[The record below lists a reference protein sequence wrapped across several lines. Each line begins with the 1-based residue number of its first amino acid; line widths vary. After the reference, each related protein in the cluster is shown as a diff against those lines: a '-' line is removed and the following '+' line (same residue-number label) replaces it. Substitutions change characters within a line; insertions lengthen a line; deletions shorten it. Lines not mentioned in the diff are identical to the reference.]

1 MQLALGATALPR
13 TLATVVGDDVDVPD
27 PDVTVHLQFRRFA
40 ACPICHLHL
49 RSFVRRHDEIRAAGV
64 REIVVFH
71 SKARELRPLVEDYPF
86 AVVADPDKRLYAEFG
101 VESGRRAL
109 LDPRTWTAIA
119 RTVPRDLLT
128 SVRTRR
134 PPPWFRARGG
144 RLGLPA
150 DFLIASDGRIAACRY
165 GTHAD
170 DQWSVDEVVA
180 LARAEAR

>member
-1 MQLALGATALPR
+1 
-13 TLATVVGDDVDVPD
+13 
-27 PDVTVHLQFRRFA
+27 
-40 ACPICHLHL
+40 
-49 RSFVRRHDEIRAAGV
+49 VRRHDEIRAAGV

-71 SKARELRPLVEDYPF
+71 SKPHELRPLVQDYPF

-119 RTVPRDLLT
+119 RTVPRDLLD
-128 SVRTRR
+128 SLRTRR
-134 PPPWFRARGG
+134 PPSWSRARGG

-150 DFLIASDGRIAACRY
+150 DFLIAPDGRITACRY